1 MVGRE
6 GADGLAGGNGCAA
19 GCARD
24 DDRLADVR
32 ERIFRAE
39 RRGGPAEG
47 ADAGADIIV
56 DAQLFQRVK
65 LLPHSAIDARVAG
78 METDS
83 GLALGLGLTDDG
95 NDLLQRH
102 FRAVVDLTARLRSV
116 QQRWIDERPG
126 IDDDVRL
133 AEQPRAAHGDEVRCA
148 APGTDKMYHSYP
160 SIMVPSSSCAR
171 LVRHRRP
178 YSLENTIAPAAISP
192 HLCAR

>member
-1 MVGRE
+1 MGRE

-148 APGTDKMYHSYP
+148 APGADKMYHSYP